1 MMKRIDD
8 IDLSL
13 FKKPTEII
21 NDLRTISKSGLFKS
35 DIVKAIESA
44 IVIIY
49 AYSQAES
56 EDL

>member
-8 IDLSL
+8 VDLSL

-21 NDLRTISKSGLFKS
+21 KDLRTISKSGLFKS
-35 DIVKAIESA
+35 EIVKGIESA

>member
-1 MMKRIDD
+1 MKRIDD

-21 NDLRTISKSGLFKS
+21 KDLQTISKSGLFKS
-35 DIVKAIESA
+35 EIVKGIESA

>member
-1 MMKRIDD
+1 MMKRIND

-21 NDLRTISKSGLFKS
+21 KDLQAVSKSGLFKS
-35 DIVKAIESA
+35 DIVKTIESA

>member
-21 NDLRTISKSGLFKS
+21 KDLQTISKSGLFKS

-44 IVIIY
+44 TVIIY

>member
-1 MMKRIDD
+1 MKRIDD

-21 NDLRTISKSGLFKS
+21 KDLQTISKPGLFKS
-35 DIVKAIESA
+35 DIVQAIARA

-56 EDL
+56 EAL

>member
-21 NDLRTISKSGLFKS
+21 KDLQIISKSGLFKS